1 MIQTISIQGVS
12 LFLLSTSSVSPSQA
26 ARISGAHPGEESTP
40 QGRSCPQTEQSTL
53 SEPGKEGVEEIGSF
67 LHKLAG

>member
-1 MIQTISIQGVS
+1 M
-12 LFLLSTSSVSPSQA
+12 SPSQV
-26 ARISGAHPGEESTP
+26 ARTSGAHPGEESTP
-40 QGRSCPQTEQSTL
+40 QGRSCPQTEQSTP